1 MKWRSSIN
9 YKNRILL
16 NLECTKFLLD
26 IILNKIILIV
36 LSRLQLFHLQL
47 IQYFYFTDKIIR
59 YVIWNN
65 QYLNK
70 KKNKTKVNSSTKG
83 YARRKDWKAANVCIG
98 VKRKVVQ
105 EMRIFM
111 KSAKDVKLRLPLC
124 FSYFISSTLP
134 TAMILSAL
142 CFFGLVSRA
151 KSSPCGKLTRK
162 RSCEIFLKPRLATV
176 N

>member
-47 IQYFYFTDKIIR
+47 IKYFYFTDKIIR

-70 KKNKTKVNSSTKG
+70 KKIKQKLIHPQ
-83 YARRKDWKAANVCIG
+83 KD
-98 VKRKVVQ
+98 
-105 EMRIFM
+105 
-111 KSAKDVKLRLPLC
+111 
-124 FSYFISSTLP
+124 TLEGKIEKQQ
-134 TAMILSAL
+134 M
-142 CFFGLVSRA
+142 FVLV
-151 KSSPCGKLTRK
+151 
-162 RSCEIFLKPRLATV
+162 
-176 N
+176 

>member
-70 KKNKTKVNSSTKG
+70 KKIKQKLIHPQ
-83 YARRKDWKAANVCIG
+83 KD
-98 VKRKVVQ
+98 
-105 EMRIFM
+105 
-111 KSAKDVKLRLPLC
+111 
-124 FSYFISSTLP
+124 TLEGKIEKQQ
-134 TAMILSAL
+134 M
-142 CFFGLVSRA
+142 FVLV
-151 KSSPCGKLTRK
+151 
-162 RSCEIFLKPRLATV
+162 
-176 N
+176 

>member
-26 IILNKIILIV
+26 IILNKIYYIILIV
-36 LSRLQLFHLQL
+36 LSRLQLVHLQL

-70 KKNKTKVNSSTKG
+70 KKIKQKLIHPQ
-83 YARRKDWKAANVCIG
+83 KD
-98 VKRKVVQ
+98 
-105 EMRIFM
+105 
-111 KSAKDVKLRLPLC
+111 
-124 FSYFISSTLP
+124 TLEGKIEKQQ
-134 TAMILSAL
+134 M
-142 CFFGLVSRA
+142 FVLV
-151 KSSPCGKLTRK
+151 
-162 RSCEIFLKPRLATV
+162 
-176 N
+176 

>member
-36 LSRLQLFHLQL
+36 LSRLQLVHLQL

-65 QYLNK
+65 QYLSK
-70 KKNKTKVNSSTKG
+70 KKIKQKLIHPQ
-83 YARRKDWKAANVCIG
+83 KD
-98 VKRKVVQ
+98 
-105 EMRIFM
+105 
-111 KSAKDVKLRLPLC
+111 
-124 FSYFISSTLP
+124 TLEGKIEKQQ
-134 TAMILSAL
+134 M
-142 CFFGLVSRA
+142 FVLV
-151 KSSPCGKLTRK
+151 
-162 RSCEIFLKPRLATV
+162 
-176 N
+176 

>member
-36 LSRLQLFHLQL
+36 LSRFQLFHLQL

-70 KKNKTKVNSSTKG
+70 KKIKQKLIHPQ
-83 YARRKDWKAANVCIG
+83 KD
-98 VKRKVVQ
+98 
-105 EMRIFM
+105 
-111 KSAKDVKLRLPLC
+111 
-124 FSYFISSTLP
+124 TLEGKIEKQQ
-134 TAMILSAL
+134 M
-142 CFFGLVSRA
+142 FVLV
-151 KSSPCGKLTRK
+151 
-162 RSCEIFLKPRLATV
+162 
-176 N
+176 

>member
-36 LSRLQLFHLQL
+36 LSRLQLVHLQL
-47 IQYFYFTDKIIR
+47 IQYFYFTDKIR

-70 KKNKTKVNSSTKG
+70 KKIKQKLIHPQ
-83 YARRKDWKAANVCIG
+83 KD
-98 VKRKVVQ
+98 
-105 EMRIFM
+105 
-111 KSAKDVKLRLPLC
+111 
-124 FSYFISSTLP
+124 TLEGKIEKQQ
-134 TAMILSAL
+134 M
-142 CFFGLVSRA
+142 FVLV
-151 KSSPCGKLTRK
+151 
-162 RSCEIFLKPRLATV
+162 
-176 N
+176 

>member
-36 LSRLQLFHLQL
+36 LSRLQLVHLQL

-70 KKNKTKVNSSTKG
+70 KKIK
-83 YARRKDWKAANVCIG
+83 
-98 VKRKVVQ
+98 Q
-105 EMRIFM
+105 
-111 KSAKDVKLRLPLC
+111 KLIHP
-124 FSYFISSTLP
+124 
-134 TAMILSAL
+134 
-142 CFFGLVSRA
+142 
-151 KSSPCGKLTRK
+151 
-162 RSCEIFLKPRLATV
+162 
-176 N
+176 